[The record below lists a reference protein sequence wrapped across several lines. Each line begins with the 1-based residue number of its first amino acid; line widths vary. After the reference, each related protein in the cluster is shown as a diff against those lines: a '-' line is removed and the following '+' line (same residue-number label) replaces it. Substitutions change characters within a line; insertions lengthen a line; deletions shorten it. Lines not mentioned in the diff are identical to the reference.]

1 MSFGATNDSLV
12 SDALSGAGRS
22 SPSAIKYNK
31 CGGKKRRSN
40 RRSRKHRRSRKKRRS
55 RKQKGG
61 CGCSKMIGGKK
72 RKTRRR
78 SRKRLH
84 KGGDLNDS
92 TQNLLKRVH
101 RMQDTAKKQANYKKG
116 LEEWN
121 NSSIEDKRA
130 AFKKMGNASRNVL
143 GEITVGGKKR
153 KSRRSRRRRSR
164 KQRGGYSQYGN
175 NVANTPSH
183 SSPDTRGPMPWATG
197 PVSFRRR
204 NNC

>member
-12 SDALSGAGRS
+12 SDALSGVGKS

-40 RRSRKHRRSRKKRRS
+40 RRNRKHRRSRKKRKT

-72 RKTRRR
+72 RK

-92 TQNLLKRVH
+92 TQDMLKRIH
-101 RMQDTAKKQANYKKG
+101 RMQDTSKKHAQYKKDIK
-116 LEEWN
+116 EWR
-121 NSSIEDKRA
+121 NSSIEDRRA
-130 AFKKMGNASRNVL
+130 ALKNMGTATRDL
-143 GEITVGGKKR
+143 GTTLGGKKR

>member
-12 SDALSGAGRS
+12 LDALSGVGKS

-31 CGGKKRRSN
+31 CGGKKRKSRKS
-40 RRSRKHRRSRKKRRS
+40 RRSRKNKRTRRSRKNKKSRRS

-61 CGCSKMIGGKK
+61 CGCGKLIGG
-72 RKTRRR
+72 R
-78 SRKRLH
+78 
-84 KGGDLNDS
+84 
-92 TQNLLKRVH
+92 
-101 RMQDTAKKQANYKKG
+101 
-116 LEEWN
+116 
-121 NSSIEDKRA
+121 
-130 AFKKMGNASRNVL
+130 
-143 GEITVGGKKR
+143 KR
-153 KSRRSRRRRSR
+153 KSRRSGRRSYR

-197 PVSFRRR
+197 PVSIRRT